1 MIRSFQHKR
10 PQLKP
15 SSMAAARNSTP
26 IHLHA
31 LAVLSA
37 FARGDPGDG
46 DILVRIGGENGENIF
61 ISILPC
67 G

>member
-1 MIRSFQHKR
+1 
-10 PQLKP
+10 
-15 SSMAAARNSTP
+15 MAAARNSTP

-37 FARGDPGDG
+37 FARGDSGDG
-46 DILVRIGGENGENIF
+46 DILVRIGDENGENIF
-61 ISILPC
+61 MSIFPF